1 MAPWHISDNGDRMG
15 QYLVSFKVNWDSFP
29 ADPSEKV
36 NLIEL
41 IHTKTKEAMGKGILA
56 YWGISLDL
64 THGYAI
70 WDVEAGE
77 MAKIAVLRMPYL
89 GPVEIKELLTL
100 DQFAEIA
107 NEVAKAK
114 KH

>member
-1 MAPWHISDNGDRMG
+1 MALWHISDNGDRMG
-15 QYLVSFKVNWDSFP
+15 RYLVSFKVNWDSFP
-29 ADPSEKV
+29 ADPSEKA

-41 IHTKTKEAMGKGILA
+41 IHTKTKEAMGKGVLT

-89 GPVEIKELLTL
+89 EPVEIRELLTL

-107 NEVAKAK
+107 TEVTKAK
-114 KH
+114 E